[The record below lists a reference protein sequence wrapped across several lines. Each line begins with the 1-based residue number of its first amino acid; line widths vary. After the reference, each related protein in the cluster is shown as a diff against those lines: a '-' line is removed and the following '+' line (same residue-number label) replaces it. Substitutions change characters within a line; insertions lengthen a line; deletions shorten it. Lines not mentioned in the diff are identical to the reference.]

1 MISDE
6 QRESLATELERHA
19 DEEGSIL
26 AQYRVLAERL
36 GDSAAGMLV
45 DQILTDEEVHHLLL
59 RTMARWLREGGG
71 PGTAPIP
78 VGANRTELLRLT
90 QRLQAHESET
100 IAACST
106 LCSQLSGDN
115 AEIMGVLLEVMV
127 LDSEK
132 HHRLLTVLQRL
143 LRR

>member
-1 MISDE
+1 MTSDE
-6 QRESLATELERHA
+6 RESLATELERHA

-36 GDSAAGMLV
+36 GDSAAGILV
-45 DQILTDEEVHHLLL
+45 DRILTDEEIHHLLL
-59 RTMARWLREGGG
+59 RTMATWLRERGG

-90 QRLQAHESET
+90 QTLHAHEGET
-100 IAACST
+100 IEACSA
-106 LCSQLSGDN
+106 LRSQLSGDK
-115 AEIMGVLLEVMV
+115 AELIGILLEVMV

-132 HHRLLTVLQRL
+132 HQRLLTVVQRL